1 MQAQDMA
8 VFRAMRS
15 VRRCARFPLKL
26 PHAVAPG
33 YSKDKGS
40 AQAVRGRTK
49 KGGNWA
55 LVKRIIYLA
64 LVALVAM
71 LILMPAALA
80 QDAVPGDDDP
90 LSPEQNV
97 VVIEDEDALEQ
108 AVGKQVP
115 EQIPDEPI
123 DEPGGPAPKE
133 GTQPKGGTLP
143 KSGGVPTP
151 SALLVPAAALLLGSG
166 IVTYALLKRRR
177 Q

>member
-1 MQAQDMA
+1 MRAQDMA

-26 PHAVAPG
+26 PNAVAPG
-33 YSKDKGS
+33 YSKEQGS
-40 AQAVRGRTK
+40 AQAVRKRTK

-55 LVKRIIYLA
+55 LVKRITYLA
-64 LVALVAM
+64 LAALVAM
-71 LILMPAALA
+71 LILAPVALA
-80 QDAVPGDDDP
+80 QDLVPGDDDP

-97 VVIEDEDALEQ
+97 VVLEEDALEQ
-108 AVGKQVP
+108 AVGKEVP

-143 KSGGVPTP
+143 KSGGAATP
-151 SALLVPAAALLLGSG
+151 SALLLPTAALLLGSG
-166 IVTYALLKRRR
+166 IVTYAVLKRRR
-177 Q
+177 

>member
-1 MQAQDMA
+1 M
-8 VFRAMRS
+8 
-15 VRRCARFPLKL
+15 
-26 PHAVAPG
+26 
-33 YSKDKGS
+33 
-40 AQAVRGRTK
+40 
-49 KGGNWA
+49 
-55 LVKRIIYLA
+55 KRIIYLA
-64 LVALVAM
+64 LVAFVAM
-71 LILMPAALA
+71 LILVPAALA
-80 QDAVPGDDDP
+80 QDAVLGDDDP
-90 LSPEQNV
+90 LAPEQNV

-143 KSGGVPTP
+143 KSGGVATP

-177 Q
+177 

>member
-1 MQAQDMA
+1 MRAQDMA

-26 PHAVAPG
+26 PNAVAPD

-40 AQAVRGRTK
+40 AQAVRKRTK

-55 LVKRIIYLA
+55 LVKRITYLA
-64 LVALVAM
+64 LAALVAM
-71 LILMPAALA
+71 LILAPVALA
-80 QDAVPGDDDP
+80 QDLVPGDDDP

-97 VVIEDEDALEQ
+97 VVLEEDALEQ
-108 AVGKQVP
+108 AVGKEVP

-143 KSGGVPTP
+143 KSGGAATP
-151 SALLVPAAALLLGSG
+151 SALLLPAAALLLGSG
-166 IVTYALLKRRR
+166 IVTYAVLKRRR
-177 Q
+177 

>member
-1 MQAQDMA
+1 MRAQDMA

-26 PHAVAPG
+26 PNAVAPG

-40 AQAVRGRTK
+40 AQAVSGRTQ

-55 LVKRIIYLA
+55 LVKRITYLA
-64 LVALVAM
+64 LAALVAM
-71 LILMPAALA
+71 LILAPVALA
-80 QDAVPGDDDP
+80 QDLVPGDDDP

-97 VVIEDEDALEQ
+97 VVLEEDALEQ
-108 AVGKQVP
+108 AVGKEVP

-143 KSGGVPTP
+143 KSGGAATP
-151 SALLVPAAALLLGSG
+151 SALLLPATALLLGSG
-166 IVTYALLKRRR
+166 IVTYAVIRRR
-177 Q
+177 R

>member
-1 MQAQDMA
+1 MRAQDMA

-26 PHAVAPG
+26 PNAVAPD

-40 AQAVRGRTK
+40 AQAVRKRTK

-55 LVKRIIYLA
+55 LVKRITYLA
-64 LVALVAM
+64 LAALVAM
-71 LILMPAALA
+71 LILAPVALA
-80 QDAVPGDDDP
+80 QDLVPGDDDP

-97 VVIEDEDALEQ
+97 VVLEEEALEQ
-108 AVGKQVP
+108 AVGKEVP

-143 KSGGVPTP
+143 KSGGAATP

-166 IVTYALLKRRR
+166 LVTYAVLRRR
-177 Q
+177 R

>member
-1 MQAQDMA
+1 MRAQDMA

-26 PHAVAPG
+26 PNAVAPG

-40 AQAVRGRTK
+40 AQAVSGRTH

-55 LVKRIIYLA
+55 LVKRITYLA
-64 LVALVAM
+64 LAALVAM
-71 LILMPAALA
+71 LILAPVALA
-80 QDAVPGDDDP
+80 QDLVPGDDDP

-97 VVIEDEDALEQ
+97 VVLEDEDALEQ
-108 AVGKQVP
+108 AVGKEVP

-143 KSGGVPTP
+143 KSGGVATP

-177 Q
+177 

>member
-1 MQAQDMA
+1 MRAQDMA

-26 PHAVAPG
+26 PNAVAPG

-40 AQAVRGRTK
+40 AQSVRKRTK

-55 LVKRIIYLA
+55 LVKRITYLA
-64 LVALVAM
+64 LAALVAM
-71 LILMPAALA
+71 LILAPVALA
-80 QDAVPGDDDP
+80 QDLVPGDDDP

-97 VVIEDEDALEQ
+97 VVLEEDALEQ

-143 KSGGVPTP
+143 KSGGAAIPP
-151 SALLVPAAALLLGSG
+151 ALLLPAAALLLGSG